1 MHKTQQKVTKDPKR
15 QEVSRKGREKY
26 MNKLKESI
34 LKNAKKVVKIL
45 ATEAI
50 MLPMSP
56 LAPPPLPPLP
66 PQDLVIP
73 IYVGIVAAV
82 AIGA

>member
-45 ATEAI
+45 ANEAI

-56 LAPPPLPPLP
+56 LAPLPPLP

-73 IYVGIVAAV
+73 IYVGIVAVV